1 MYFPQLNKSYN
12 IRYLIVDL
20 EDSIEIQALNNNDV
34 IADLDWI
41 SAYMRLDVGLFCFE
55 CATKIL

>member
-41 SAYMRLDVGLFCFE
+41 SAYMRLDVGLFCF
-55 CATKIL
+55 